1 MSIKLVV
8 AVTDRAWFE
17 HLRAIEQ
24 LSEVNFWS
32 PSDRP
37 FRALAPGELF
47 LFKLHAPD
55 NYIVGGGVFA
65 YANSL
70 PCSLAWEA
78 FGIAN
83 GARSLDEMRSRII
96 QYRPTERDLR
106 RDFPIGCRIL
116 TQPFFLT
123 ENEWISVPSSWSP
136 NIVSFKSYD
145 TRDEDGAYLWN
156 ALESRLSAAA
166 PSGGF
171 AEEAQRFGHPV
182 LVKPRLGQGAFR
194 VLVTDIYNRR
204 CAVTSE
210 KTLPALEA
218 AHIQPFAKGGEHRPD
233 NGILLRRDI
242 HSLFDLGYV
251 TITPDLHFE
260 VSRRIRDEFSNGR
273 DYYAMHGR
281 EIAVPE
287 KSEFKPNRD
296 ALDWHN
302 QHRFLGA

>member
-1 MSIKLVV
+1 MDVKLVV

-17 HLRAIEQ
+17 HLRRIPDLAEA
-24 LSEVNFWS
+24 NFWS

-37 FRALAPGELF
+37 FKALQPGELF

-70 PCSLAWEA
+70 SCSLAWEA
-78 FGIAN
+78 FGVAN
-83 GARSLDEMRSRII
+83 GARSLDEMRSRIL
-96 QYRPTERDLR
+96 QYRPDERDIR

-116 TQPFFLT
+116 TQLFFLD
-123 ENEWISVPSSWSP
+123 ESEWIPAPSSWSP
-136 NIVSFKSYD
+136 NIVSFKAYD
-145 TRDEDGAYLWN
+145 TRQGDGADLWI
-156 ALESRLSAAA
+156 ALQSRF
-166 PSGGF
+166 SGEVIRDGF
-171 AEEAQRFGHPV
+171 AEEQRRYGNPV
-182 LVKPRLGQGAFR
+182 LVQPRLGQGAFR
-194 VLVTDIYNRR
+194 ILVTDIYNRR
-204 CAVTSE
+204 CAITSE

-218 AHIQPFAKGGEHRPD
+218 AHIQPFANGGEHKPD

-273 DYYAMHGR
+273 EYYALHGR
-281 EIAVPE
+281 AIAEPE
-287 KSEFKPNRD
+287 RVDWKPNRS
-296 ALDWHN
+296 ALNWHN
-302 QHRFLGA
+302 QHRFLGQ